1 MSQIPGAR
9 SPRFS
14 SQAKQ
19 GAGDWE
25 VGGIQRVE
33 VLQEG
38 KEVGGGLG
46 S

>member
-1 MSQIPGAR
+1 MSHIPGAR
-9 SPRFS
+9 SPAFS

-33 VLQEG
+33 VLQEDT
-38 KEVGGGLG
+38 EAGGGVG